1 MNNLKRIFLF
11 LLLFTFNSNLLSQS
25 ENDQALSSDQISIG
39 QQLFKSNCV
48 SCHTIGDGDLVGPD
62 LMGVTEKRSKEWLMS
77 WITDNK
83 ALRESGDKEAIAIY
97 EQYNKQSMQAF
108 YFSEDEM
115 NDLLAYLEN
124 PPVEQK
130 DEVIAQNDLSDEGI
144 SLTLILMIAALI
156 LLMFIFILTSVK
168 NSLKEA
174 LSQPTHSVF
183 DSVQYFLSVDVNKA
197 IIGAA
202 VFLIITRFFIFEP
215 LMGIGIVEEY
225 QPAQPI
231 EFSHKIHAG
240 ENGIDCNYC
249 HSSARHGK
257 MAGVPSVNVCMNC
270 HTMIKKGTHTGE
282 FEINKIHE
290 AFENNQPI
298 EWVRVHQ
305 LPDLSYFNH
314 SQHVN
319 VAGLECQQ
327 CHGNMEE
334 KTLGQVATMEELNA
348 QKFNKDQGIEF
359 KHPTL
364 SMGWCIDCHRQ
375 KEVDVEGNDY
385 YLEMHEQLKNKH
397 GEKKITVDMI
407 GGMECGKCHY

>member
-11 LLLFTFNSNLLSQS
+11 LLLFTFNYHLLSQS

-39 QQLFKSNCV
+39 QQIFKSNCV

-83 ALRESGDKEAIAIY
+83 ALRESGDKDAIAIY

>member
-1 MNNLKRIFLF
+1 
-11 LLLFTFNSNLLSQS
+11 
-25 ENDQALSSDQISIG
+25 
-39 QQLFKSNCV
+39 
-48 SCHTIGDGDLVGPD
+48 
-62 LMGVTEKRSKEWLMS
+62 
-77 WITDNK
+77 
-83 ALRESGDKEAIAIY
+83 LRESGDKDAIAIY

-298 EWVRVHQ
+298 EW
-305 LPDLSYFNH
+305 
-314 SQHVN
+314 
-319 VAGLECQQ
+319 
-327 CHGNMEE
+327 
-334 KTLGQVATMEELNA
+334 
-348 QKFNKDQGIEF
+348 
-359 KHPTL
+359 
-364 SMGWCIDCHRQ
+364 
-375 KEVDVEGNDY
+375 
-385 YLEMHEQLKNKH
+385 
-397 GEKKITVDMI
+397 
-407 GGMECGKCHY
+407 

>member
-1 MNNLKRIFLF
+1 MNNLKRIALF
-11 LLLFTFNSNLLSQS
+11 LLLFTFNSHLLSQS
-25 ENDQALSSDQISIG
+25 ENDQALNSDQISSG
-39 QQLFKSNCV
+39 QQVFKSNCV

-115 NDLLAYLEN
+115 NDLLTYLEN
-124 PPVEQK
+124 PPIEQK
-130 DEVIAQNDLSDEGI
+130 DEVIAQNDLSEEGI
-144 SLTLILMIAALI
+144 SLALILIIAALI
-156 LLMFIFILTSVK
+156 LVMFIFILTSVK

-174 LSQPTHSVF
+174 LSQPTQSVF
-183 DSVQYFLSVDVNKA
+183 ESVQYFLSIDMNKA
-197 IIGAA
+197 IIGVAI
-202 VFLIITRFFIFEP
+202 FLIITRFFIFDP
-215 LMGIGIVEEY
+215 LMGIGIVEKY

-240 ENGIDCNYC
+240 DNGIDCNYC

-270 HTMIKKGTHTGE
+270 HTMIKKGTYTGE

-319 VAGLECQQ
+319 VADLECQQ

-348 QKFNKDQGIEF
+348 QKFNENQGIEF

-375 KEVDVEGNDY
+375 KEVDMEGNDY
-385 YLEMHEQLKNKH
+385 YLEMHEKLKDQH
-397 GEKKITVDMI
+397 GDKKITVDMI

>member
-11 LLLFTFNSNLLSQS
+11 LLLFTFNSHLLSQS